1 MAKGLDKL
9 IYDPSLEQQ
18 PDFFEIQKKLQEKNK
33 DIKSS
38 EEEEVLDVDL
48 GADSDSDDSSDKVD
62 DSSDKVDEA
71 TNKVDEAAS
80 QLAKYADAYKKIS
93 ANSSAIKPKAGANL
107 MGATRSMSPFGA
119 LGKVEQ
125 SSSPYFASQGALT
138 NAKFKDI
145 NNKIQ
150 TLRKILQGG
159 VNV

>member
-9 IYDPSLEQQ
+9 IFDPSLEQQ
-18 PDFFEIQKKLQEKNK
+18 PDFFEIQEKLKKKKEENK
-33 DIKSS
+33 TSS
-38 EEEEVLDVDL
+38 EEEILDVDL
-48 GADSDSDDSSDKVD
+48 GSDSDSDSSSDEVD
-62 DSSDKVDEA
+62 KASE
-71 TNKVDEAAS
+71 KVDEAAS

-93 ANSSAIKPKAGANL
+93 ANSAAIKPKAGANL
-107 MGATRSMSPFGA
+107 MGATRSMNPFGA

-125 SSSPYFASQGALT
+125 STSPYFASQGALT

>member
-62 DSSDKVDEA
+62 DSSD
-71 TNKVDEAAS
+71 KVDEAAS

>member
-18 PDFFEIQKKLQEKNK
+18 PDFFEIQEKLKEKNK
-33 DIKSS
+33 NKKSS
-38 EEEEVLDVDL
+38 EKEEVLDLDL
-48 GADSDSDDSSDKVD
+48 GADSDSD

-93 ANSSAIKPKAGANL
+93 ANSAAIKPKAGANL
-107 MGATRSMSPFGA
+107 MGATRSMNPFGA

-159 VNV
+159 VNVQFRYFR

>member
-1 MAKGLDKL
+1 LYIVNIMAKGLDKL

-62 DSSDKVDEA
+62 DSSD
-71 TNKVDEAAS
+71 KVDEAAS

>member
-1 MAKGLDKL
+1 MYIVNIMAKGLDKL

-62 DSSDKVDEA
+62 DSSD
-71 TNKVDEAAS
+71 KVDEAAS